1 MQDDIAPDN
10 RRQGRMGD
18 EQRHENGEEAGMDR
32 AAVPLTRGLSTKLL
46 LLTIL
51 FVMAAEVL
59 IFIPS
64 VANFGQQWMSQRLQ
78 TAAAVG
84 IVLMD
89 GDADGLSP
97 QMRNDVLMA
106 TGAKAIAV
114 RNGGMSRLLVV
125 SEMPP
130 DVDIHI
136 DLDEI
141 GPLQAI
147 VQAFDTIFAGG
158 DRILRIY
165 GSVGE
170 SRSLYEI
177 VIPDS
182 GLRAAM
188 LVYARN
194 VAVLSLIISL
204 ITAMLVFYAI
214 NRIMIG
220 PIRAMTRSMLAFGA
234 APDDAERIIEPEDRG
249 DEIGIAEHELASM
262 QQTLHR
268 TLGERKRLADLG
280 LAVSKINHDMRNML
294 ASAQLMSD
302 RLARVD
308 DPTVQSMVPKLVRT
322 VDRAVA
328 YSEGVLA
335 YGRTQE
341 APPKRRR
348 LRLGQLVE
356 DVQAT
361 LGLDETSSITFA
373 CEIDRELEVD
383 ADAEQLFRVLA
394 NLCRNAV
401 QAMSHERDPAF
412 VRRLTVSATRE
423 DRLVHIYVSDTGPG
437 LPARARENLFAAFR
451 GAAKSGGTGLGLAI
465 AHELVRAHG
474 GDLNLVES
482 GSGRTVF
489 CITIPDSNGRK
500 AQREPDH
507 DQQNAAE

>member
-1 MQDDIAPDN
+1 MADE
-10 RRQGRMGD
+10 RQKDGK
-18 EQRHENGEEAGMDR
+18 EAGE
-32 AAVPLTRGLSTKLL
+32 AGAVPLTRGLSTKLL

-64 VANFGQQWMSQRLQ
+64 VANFGLQWMSQRLQ
-78 TAAAVG
+78 TVAAVG
-84 IVLMD
+84 VVLME
-89 GDADGLSP
+89 GDTDNLSR
-97 QMRNDVLMA
+97 QASNDVLMA
-106 TGAKAIAV
+106 MGAKAIAV
-114 RNGGMSRLLVV
+114 RDEGSARLLVV

-130 DVDIHI
+130 EVDMHV
-136 DLDEI
+136 DLDEV

-147 VQAFDTIFAGG
+147 VRAFDTMFFGG

-165 GSVGE
+165 GRVGE
-170 SRSLYEI
+170 SRSQYEI

-182 GLRAAM
+182 ALRSAM

-204 ITAMLVFYAI
+204 ITATLVFYAI

-234 APDDAERIIEPEDRG
+234 APDDAERIIKPEDRG
-249 DEIGIAEHELASM
+249 DEIGIAERELAGM
-262 QQTLHR
+262 QKTLHR

-302 RLARVD
+302 RLAQVS
-308 DPTVQSMVPKLVRT
+308 DPAVQSLTPRLVRT
-322 VDRAVA
+322 LDRAVA

-341 APPKRRR
+341 APPTRRR
-348 LRLGQLVE
+348 LRLYQLVD
-356 DVQAT
+356 DVHAT
-361 LGLDETSSITFA
+361 LA
-373 CEIDRELEVD
+373 IDPASGIEFVNEVEPTLEVH

-401 QAMSHERDPAF
+401 QAMSGESEAAL
-412 VRRLTVSATRE
+412 VRRLTLSSARAE
-423 DRLVHIYVSDTGPG
+423 RLVRVFVTDTGPG
-437 LPARARENLFAAFR
+437 LPPRARENLFAAFR

-465 AHELVRAHG
+465 AQELVHAHG
-474 GDLNLVES
+474 GEITLVES
-482 GSGRTVF
+482 GSGHTVF
-489 CITIPDSNGRK
+489 CITLPNGGSYGRPS
-500 AQREPDH
+500 AQPSPKR
-507 DQQNAAE
+507 QTAN